1 MADHVLL
8 QHAKRKPFS
17 TTPDM
22 PVGAS
27 FDHKKGYW
35 VKDGKELV
43 TQGSKYGAMV
53 SKKCDQE
60 TGEDQKGE

>member
-1 MADHVLL
+1 MVEHILL
-8 QHAKRKPFS
+8 QHANRKRFS
-17 TTPDM
+17 NTPDM
-22 PVGAS
+22 PAGAT

-43 TQGSKYGAMV
+43 AHGSKYGAMV
-53 SKKCDQE
+53 TKKCDQE